1 MVRKRSEMQSEIRRR
16 MRDGNGEVEIVHIF
30 RKEELKGKT
39 RLFAKL
45 RLGKD
50 CSIGYHEH
58 ANEEE
63 IFYVTAGEGIVTEDG
78 KSHPVKVGDAI
89 LTGGGAGHAVE
100 NRSDAPLE
108 LLAVILLYE

>member
-1 MVRKRSEMQSEIRRR
+1 MVRKPSEMQSEIRQR

-78 KSHPVKVGDAI
+78 KSHLRWRRVGTSSTRA
-89 LTGGGAGHAVE
+89 TSCHTTRTSRAGS
-100 NRSDAPLE
+100 R
-108 LLAVILLYE
+108 VI